1 MFEEFQPSKR
11 RKKKVDTEALHSP
24 LNRIPGMRIEVVRDL
39 IDIGMGQIEELRG
52 RSPETLF
59 EEVQNL
65 RENTARERLFSIRMA
80 VYYAET
86 EDPDPSLLQPHRW
99 AD

>member
-1 MFEEFQPSKR
+1 MFEEFQPPNR
-11 RKKKVDTEALHSP
+11 RKKKVDHEALHSP

-39 IDIGMGQIEELRG
+39 LDIGMNHIEELRG
-52 RSPETLF
+52 RSPEALF
-59 EEVQNL
+59 EEIQNL

-86 EDPDPSLLQPHRW
+86 DEPDPALLQSHRW